1 MLRTYTQKNHYYF
14 IQMSEQKN
22 DLVHSRMLSI
32 TNEFLKDP
40 ISVYF
45 TQPISQDDDFAAEYF
60 AQIKHPMDLKTL
72 KRNIIE
78 NKYNSITEWARDF
91 NLIFDNAITFNGEG
105 NLISGAAHYLQKKF
119 SKKYRELLSQNS
131 QVFETK
137 IIELRNKLAVLLN
150 NPPVNSGMR
159 PTTQVLDIPAAPFTK
174 DRIILLMNRLNKVTN
189 EKTIA
194 KIRETLEIDKSED
207 PKTINLSR
215 LGRGKLAALEAVL
228 IKNES
233 A

>member
-1 MLRTYTQKNHYYF
+1 
-14 IQMSEQKN
+14 MSGELKS

-45 TQPISQDDDFAAEYF
+45 TQPISQDDDFAADYF
-60 AQIKHPMDLKTL
+60 ALIKHPMDLKTL
-72 KRNIIE
+72 KRNIME
-78 NKYNSITEWARDF
+78 NKYNSITEWAKDF
-91 NLIFDNAITFNGEG
+91 NLIFDNAIAFNGEG

-119 SKKYRELLSQNS
+119 SKKYKEFLLQNS
-131 QVFETK
+131 QLFESQ
-137 IIELRNKLAVLLN
+137 IIELRNKLANLLN

-159 PTTQVLDIPAAPFTK
+159 STSQFSDIPVEPFTK
-174 DRIILLMNRLNKVTN
+174 ERIILLMNRLNNVTN
-189 EKTIA
+189 EKTLA

-215 LGRGKLAALEAVL
+215 LGRGKLTALESIL
-228 IKNES
+228 IKSES
-233 A
+233 S